1 MSTNK
6 LPFTALQRGAARHI
20 EFPLHPQT
28 VDADQVGRL
37 LEGLLD
43 TISRQIDDQSQ
54 VSDGDVLQ
62 SLCMTLAIRMNMV
75 KAPSST
81 VRNLVSTLLEQAD
94 DAVASSI
101 VQPAGKA

>member
-1 MSTNK
+1 MSPKK
-6 LPFTALQRGAARHI
+6 LPFTALQQDATRHI

-28 VDADQVGRL
+28 VDADLVGRL

-43 TISRQIDDQSQ
+43 TISRQIDDRPQ

-75 KAPSST
+75 DAPSTT
-81 VRNLVSTLLEQAD
+81 VRDLVSTLLDRAD
-94 DAVASSI
+94 DAVASST